1 MPVLTMI
8 SSDGS
13 ETPLPIDKQRV
24 RVGRDPDCEIRLD
37 DPSVSRRHVVLS
49 RVYNEYFIEDQNST
63 NGTVLNGRRVYK
75 HMLKH
80 GDVLDIGSFRF
91 RYELDDEP
99 ESIEPDSDLED
110 TIFLGRDGN
119 PLVGSEAS
127 PSEAREAEVMSEPE
141 LEPGT
146 GGSKPSLR
154 MLNGKRQG
162 RRVVLDKPVLA
173 IGPKGGRTAAVVLKG
188 GQYSVMKLGPRS
200 DAPLVNGKP
209 VPQGGT
215 LLTDGD
221 VLEISG
227 RKMEFVHKI

>member
-80 GDVLDIGSFRF
+80 GDVVLLVIDIDRKYF
-91 RYELDDEP
+91 
-99 ESIEPDSDLED
+99 
-110 TIFLGRDGN
+110 N
-119 PLVGSEAS
+119 S
-127 PSEAREAEVMSEPE
+127 P
-141 LEPGT
+141 
-146 GGSKPSLR
+146 
-154 MLNGKRQG
+154 
-162 RRVVLDKPVLA
+162 
-173 IGPKGGRTAAVVLKG
+173 AVC
-188 GQYSVMKLGPRS
+188 
-200 DAPLVNGKP
+200 
-209 VPQGGT
+209 
-215 LLTDGD
+215 
-221 VLEISG
+221 
-227 RKMEFVHKI
+227 